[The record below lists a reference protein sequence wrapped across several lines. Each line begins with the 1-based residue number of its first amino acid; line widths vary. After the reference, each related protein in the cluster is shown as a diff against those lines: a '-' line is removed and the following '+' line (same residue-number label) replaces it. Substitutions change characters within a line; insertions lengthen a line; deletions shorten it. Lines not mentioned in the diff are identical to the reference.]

1 MIIALL
7 ILIGLFF
14 YFLIGRTV
22 INLLQ
27 EHTDNV
33 DFDDW
38 KGLAIFIFPLV
49 LIWGGIMIGSDYL
62 TEAVTEFFENQN
74 KTNK

>member
-22 INLLQ
+22 INLLG
-27 EHTDNV
+27 EHTDT
-33 DFDDW
+33 DYDDW
-38 KGLAIFIFPLV
+38 KGLAIVIFPLV

-74 KTNK
+74 KTNR

>member
-7 ILIGLFF
+7 ILIGLMV
-14 YFLIGRTV
+14 YLIVGRTV

-27 EHTDNV
+27 DNTDV
-33 DFDDW
+33 DYDDW
-38 KGLAIFIFPLV
+38 KGFAVCIFPLV
-49 LIWGGIMIGSDYL
+49 LIWAGIMVGSNYL
-62 TEAVTEFFENQN
+62 TETVTEFFENQN